1 MAKAGSSRKAVYV
14 THKRQTPLQRA
25 INRRTG
31 VREAAKP
38 RQRNQRYRGIRK
50 AFGMTTG

>member
-1 MAKAGSSRKAVYV
+1 MARKGSSQKAVYV
-14 THKRQTPLQRA
+14 THKKQSPLQRF
-25 INRRTG
+25 INKKTG

-38 RQRNQRYRGIRK
+38 KQRNQRYRGIRK